1 MSPSDAQ
8 TPVEKQYDRLS
19 INVSPITSQTL
30 RELAAAKG
38 TTITEVI
45 RQSVAVLK
53 VLEEEQAEGAQVHL
67 VRPGATPM
75 RLRLL

>member
-1 MSPSDAQ
+1 MP
-8 TPVEKQYDRLS
+8 EKQYERLS
-19 INVSPITSQTL
+19 VNVSPATSQTL

-53 VLEEEQAEGAQVHL
+53 VLEEEQADGAQVHL
-67 VRPGATPM
+67 VRPGASPM
-75 RLRLL
+75 RLRIL